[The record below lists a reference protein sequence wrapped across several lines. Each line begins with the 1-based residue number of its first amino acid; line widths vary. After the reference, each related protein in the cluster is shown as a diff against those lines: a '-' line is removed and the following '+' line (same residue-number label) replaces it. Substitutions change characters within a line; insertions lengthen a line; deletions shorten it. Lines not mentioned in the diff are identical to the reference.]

1 VVSHNGGCAG
11 ASTGFECLF
20 EPLSACA
27 LPQLHG
33 PAAAGGLECTE
44 RVVSLAADTFNVL
57 RMVNPQLDPDRGAF
71 VDRST
76 LKTRS
81 TPRMFAHLS
90 NPTRE
95 SCALFPN
102 TSIAPPRSMW
112 RSQCGTA

>member
-20 EPLSACA
+20 EPLSTCA

-33 PAAAGGLECTE
+33 PAAAGGMECTE
-44 RVVSLAADTFNVL
+44 AVVSLAADTFNVL
-57 RMVNPQLDPDRGAF
+57 RMVNPQLDPYRGAF

-76 LKTRS
+76 QDES
-81 TPRMFAHLS
+81 TPRMFARLS

-95 SCALFPN
+95 SCALLPN
-102 TSIAPPRSMW
+102 ASIAPPRTMW
-112 RSQCGTA
+112 RSQCGAA